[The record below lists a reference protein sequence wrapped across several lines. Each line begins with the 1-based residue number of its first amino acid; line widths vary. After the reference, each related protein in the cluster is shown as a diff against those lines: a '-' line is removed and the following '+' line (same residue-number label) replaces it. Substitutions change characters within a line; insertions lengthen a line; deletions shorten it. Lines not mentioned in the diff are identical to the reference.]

1 MSREERET
9 AGKKRERVREDV
21 GVVELDEG
29 ELGAPDTDSGRG
41 EGGGEVGL

>member
-9 AGKKRERVREDV
+9 AGEEERVREDV